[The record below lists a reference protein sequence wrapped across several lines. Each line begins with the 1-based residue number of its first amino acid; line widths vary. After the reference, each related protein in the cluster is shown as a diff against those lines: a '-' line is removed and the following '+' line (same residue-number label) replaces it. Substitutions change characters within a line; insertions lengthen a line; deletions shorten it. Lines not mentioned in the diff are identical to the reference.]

1 MKILLE
7 HLVIQFKIDF
17 RDKGNL
23 MTYYLVP
30 LVFYLVMGAVF
41 SSINPETKD
50 TLSASMTIFAVT
62 MGAVLGMPAPIVRM
76 RESGVLR
83 GLKVSG
89 VPSWSVF
96 LMQAVSTGIHLTLVA
111 LIIFFTAPPLF
122 DAVWPQNSLAYLVTL
137 AVLIFASLGI
147 GLLIGVLARSQAM
160 AMMLSQA
167 IFLPTMMLSGIMFPS
182 GLLPQ
187 PLRLAGYLFPG
198 TYVMQAF
205 SDGAFH
211 SRIDWQILPALLAAA
226 VIGLLAL
233 LFSVVRYRS
242 IARSL

>member
-1 MKILLE
+1 
-7 HLVIQFKIDF
+7 
-17 RDKGNL
+17 
-23 MTYYLVP
+23 
-30 LVFYLVMGAVF
+30 
-41 SSINPETKD
+41 
-50 TLSASMTIFAVT
+50 MTIFAVT

-89 VPSWSVF
+89 VPSWSIF
-96 LMQAVSTGIHLTLVA
+96 LMQAVSTGMHLTLVA
-111 LIIFFTAPPLF
+111 LVIFITAPPLYG
-122 DAVWPQNSLAYLVTL
+122 AVWPQNPLAYFVTL
-137 AVLIFASLGI
+137 ALLIFASLGI

-182 GLLPQ
+182 ELLPQ
-187 PLRLAGYLFPG
+187 PLRLIGYLFPG

-211 SRIDWQILPALLAAA
+211 SKIDWQTLPALLVTAT
-226 VIGLLAL
+226 IGLLAI
-233 LFSVVRYRS
+233 LFSAIRYRS
-242 IARSL
+242 IARSLW